1 MATSKSQPVPVPD
14 REPLRLRMSLLP
26 GPDRL
31 DGGWWPQS
39 RDLDVELPDLVA
51 HFPPELGRVMRALYS
66 PPDWDS
72 HHRRVRMGRGY
83 LKVGSFPKDDT
94 HVIDVHMANRTRL
107 RLLVI
112 PPATSEMRANIALVA
127 AATVGNTRSPDELLS
142 GDDASD
148 VDPDDHWRDEG
159 GSYWPEADGAPSYR
173 SRA

>member
-1 MATSKSQPVPVPD
+1 MSTSQSKTAPARD
-14 REPLRLRMSLLP
+14 REPLRLQMSRLP

-72 HHRRVRMGRGY
+72 HHRRVPLGRGY
-83 LKVGSFPKDDT
+83 LKVGSFPSDDT

-112 PPATSEMRANIALVA
+112 PAATSEMRANIALTA
-127 AATVGNTRSPDELLS
+127 AATVGNTRSPAELL
-142 GDDASD
+142 A
-148 VDPDDHWRDEG
+148 
-159 GSYWPEADGAPSYR
+159 A
-173 SRA
+173 